1 MIARFAED
9 AMALVSM
16 SLFLSML
23 ALWASF
29 ATGGA

>member
-1 MIARFAED
+1 MISRLAED
-9 AMALVSM
+9 AVALVSM

-29 ATGGA
+29 ATGSA